1 MSRAERNF
9 IVPEE
14 LATSAYRGINT
25 GSGVG
30 RSWEL
35 KLREALKDH
44 LGLGS
49 TVTASPEHTVIGIML
64 ISYITSSTRLI
75 GVLEGK
81 NSEAVRAQVREYL
94 QFKPEETPI
103 ETVERLL
110 NIAIDNSQRINPR

>member
-1 MSRAERNF
+1 MPKKIKIIVIIIGILMLVFSNMSRAERNF

-30 RSWEL
+30 GSWEL

-49 TVTASPEHTVIGIML
+49 TVTASPEHTVI
-64 ISYITSSTRLI
+64 
-75 GVLEGK
+75 
-81 NSEAVRAQVREYL
+81 
-94 QFKPEETPI
+94 
-103 ETVERLL
+103 
-110 NIAIDNSQRINPR
+110 PR